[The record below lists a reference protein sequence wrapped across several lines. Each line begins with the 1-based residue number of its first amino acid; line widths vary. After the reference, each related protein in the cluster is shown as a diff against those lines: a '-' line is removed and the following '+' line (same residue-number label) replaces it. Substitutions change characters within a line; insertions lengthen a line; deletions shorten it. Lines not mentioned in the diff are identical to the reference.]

1 VRWCTLSTNRQTTAR
16 LFGAIALTA
25 VVSAGCRQDMHD
37 APRYDPLETSEIF
50 ANGSSARP
58 IVAGTVPRGQLNE
71 DAYLHTGKGADG
83 LPVAAFPFAITHE
96 DLDRGQERFNVY
108 CSPCHGRTGVGNG
121 MVVQRG
127 YRQAQSLHIDRLKL
141 APAGYFFDV
150 ITNGFGVMPDYRA
163 QITVEDRWRIIA
175 YVRALQLS
183 RAGATTDMPADMLE
197 ELKKTGEA
205 SPVKKPAAEIHK

>member
-1 VRWCTLSTNRQTTAR
+1 LSTNRQASFVAA
-16 LFGAIALTA
+16 LALTA

-37 APRYDPLETSEIF
+37 APRYDPLESAEMF

-58 IVAGTVPRGQLNE
+58 IVAGTVPRGQLND
-71 DAYLHTGKGADG
+71 DAFLHTGKGPDG
-83 LPVAAFPFAITHE
+83 LPVAAFPFAITHA

-127 YRQAQSLHIDRLKL
+127 YRQAQSLHIDRLRL
-141 APAGYFFDV
+141 APEGYFFDV
-150 ITNGFGVMPDYRA
+150 ITNGFGVMPDYRS
-163 QITVEDRWRIIA
+163 QIPVDDRWRIIA

-183 RAGATTDMPADMLE
+183 RQGATGDMPADMLE

-205 SPVKKPAAEIHK
+205 SPVKKAAGEIHR

>member
-1 VRWCTLSTNRQTTAR
+1 MSTNRVIAA
-16 LFGAIALTA
+16 LALTA
-25 VVSAGCRQDMHD
+25 VASAACRQDMHD
-37 APRYDPLETSEIF
+37 APRYDPLEVSEIF

-58 IVAGTVPRGQLNE
+58 IVAGTVPRGQLND
-71 DAYLHTGKGADG
+71 DAFLHTGKGADG
-83 LPVAAFPFAITHE
+83 LPVNAFPFAITHE
-96 DLDRGQERFNVY
+96 ELDRGQERFNVY

-141 APAGYFFDV
+141 APVGYFFDV
-150 ITNGFGVMPDYRA
+150 ITNGFGVMPDYRS
-163 QITVEDRWRIIA
+163 QIPVVDRWKIIA

-197 ELKKTGEA
+197 ELRKSGEA
-205 SPVKKPAAEIHK
+205 SLVKKPAAEIHR

>member
-1 VRWCTLSTNRQTTAR
+1 MSTNRV
-16 LFGAIALTA
+16 IAALVLTV

-37 APRYDPLETSEIF
+37 APRYDPLEASDAF
-50 ANGSSARP
+50 RNGSSARP
-58 IVAGTVPRGQLNE
+58 IVAGTVPRGQLN
-71 DAYLHTGKGADG
+71 DDTYLHTGKGPDG
-83 LPVAAFPFAITHE
+83 LPAAAFPFAITHD
-96 DLDRGQERFNVY
+96 DLDRGQERYNVY
-108 CSPCHGRTGVGNG
+108 CAPCHGRTGVGNG

-127 YRQAQSLHIDRLKL
+127 YRQAQSLHIDRLRL
-141 APAGYFFDV
+141 AQPGYFFDV

-183 RAGATTDMPADMLE
+183 RQGTTTDMPADMLE
-197 ELKKTGEA
+197 ALKKTGEA

>member
-1 VRWCTLSTNRQTTAR
+1 
-16 LFGAIALTA
+16 
-25 VVSAGCRQDMHD
+25 
-37 APRYDPLETSEIF
+37 
-50 ANGSSARP
+50 
-58 IVAGTVPRGQLNE
+58 
-71 DAYLHTGKGADG
+71 
-83 LPVAAFPFAITHE
+83 
-96 DLDRGQERFNVY
+96 VY
-108 CSPCHGRTGVGNG
+108 CAPCHGRTGVGNG

-127 YRQAQSLHIDRLKL
+127 YRAAQSLHIDRLRV
-141 APAGYFFDV
+141 AQPGYFFDV

-183 RAGATTDMPADMLE
+183 RTGATSDMPADMLE

>member
-1 VRWCTLSTNRQTTAR
+1 LSTNRQTLR
-16 LFGAIALTA
+16 LFAALTLMA
-25 VVSAGCRQDMHD
+25 AGAAGCRQDMHD
-37 APRYDPLETSEIF
+37 APRYDPLESSEIF

-58 IVAGTVPRGQLNE
+58 LVAGTVARGQLND
-71 DAYLHTGKGADG
+71 DAFLHTGKGADG

-127 YRQAQSLHIDRLKL
+127 YRQAQSLHIDRLRL
-141 APAGYFFDV
+141 APEGYFFDV

-183 RAGATTDMPADMLE
+183 RQGATGDMPADMLE

-205 SPVKKPAAEIHK
+205 SPVKKAAGEIHR

>member
-1 VRWCTLSTNRQTTAR
+1 MSTNRQITFVAA
-16 LFGAIALTA
+16 LALTA
-25 VVSAGCRQDMHD
+25 IVSAGCRQDMHD
-37 APRYDPLETSEIF
+37 APRFDPLESAEMF
-50 ANGSSARP
+50 GNGSSARP
-58 IVAGTVPRGQLNE
+58 IVAGTVARGQLND
-71 DAYLHTGKGADG
+71 DAFLHTGKGPDG

-108 CSPCHGRTGVGNG
+108 CAPCHGRTGVGNG

-127 YRQAQSLHIDRLKL
+127 YRQAQSIHIDRLRF
-141 APAGYFFDV
+141 APEGYFFDV

-183 RAGATTDMPADMLE
+183 RQGATGDMPADMLE

-205 SPVKKPAAEIHK
+205 SPVKKAAGEIHR

>member
-1 VRWCTLSTNRQTTAR
+1 LSTNRQHTFLAA
-16 LFGAIALTA
+16 LALTA

-37 APRYDPLETSEIF
+37 APRYDPLESAEIF

-58 IVAGTVPRGQLNE
+58 LVAGTVARGQLND
-71 DAYLHTGKGADG
+71 DAFLHTGKGADG
-83 LPVAAFPFAITHE
+83 LPVSAFPFAITHD

-127 YRQAQSLHIDRLKL
+127 YRQAQSLHIDRLRL
-141 APAGYFFDV
+141 APEGYFFDV

-163 QITVEDRWRIIA
+163 QIPVDDRWRIIA

-183 RAGATTDMPADMLE
+183 RQGATGDMPADMLE
-197 ELKKTGEA
+197 ELKKSGEA
-205 SPVKKPAAEIHK
+205 SPVKKAAPEIHK

>member
-1 VRWCTLSTNRQTTAR
+1 MSTNRQHTFLAA
-16 LFGAIALTA
+16 LALTA

-37 APRYDPLETSEIF
+37 APRYDPLESAEIF

-58 IVAGTVPRGQLNE
+58 LVAGTVARGQLND
-71 DAYLHTGKGADG
+71 DAFLHTGKGADG
-83 LPVAAFPFAITHE
+83 LPVSAFPFAITHD

-127 YRQAQSLHIDRLKL
+127 YRQAQSLHIDRLRL
-141 APAGYFFDV
+141 APEGYFFDV

-163 QITVEDRWRIIA
+163 QIPVDDRWRIIA

-183 RAGATTDMPADMLE
+183 RQGATGDMPADMLE
-197 ELKKTGEA
+197 ELKKSGEA
-205 SPVKKPAAEIHK
+205 SPVKKAAPEIHK